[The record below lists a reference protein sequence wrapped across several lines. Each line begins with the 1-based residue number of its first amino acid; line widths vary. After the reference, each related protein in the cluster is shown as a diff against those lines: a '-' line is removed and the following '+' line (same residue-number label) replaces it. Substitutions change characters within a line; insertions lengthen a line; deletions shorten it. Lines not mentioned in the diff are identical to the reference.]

1 MFPFLSNTIFYLNEE
16 MEAWKFHL
24 YGKGA
29 LVTLAK
35 TFQ

>member
-1 MFPFLSNTIFYLNEE
+1 MCKCL
-16 MEAWKFHL
+16 WFHL